1 MAEPNRPRTAAMKAL
16 ASNLDSVRHMVD
28 LLKPELERTADWKE
42 KNQIALQ
49 KLAARAKGV

>member
-1 MAEPNRPRTAAMKAL
+1 MAEPTRPRTAAMKAL